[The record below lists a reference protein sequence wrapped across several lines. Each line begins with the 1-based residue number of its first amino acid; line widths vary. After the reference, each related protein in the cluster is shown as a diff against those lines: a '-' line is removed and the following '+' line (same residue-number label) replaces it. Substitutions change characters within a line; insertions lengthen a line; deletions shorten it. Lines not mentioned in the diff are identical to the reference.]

1 MGKAGGKRVLREVDM
16 IWHLKEGQG
25 MRVNS
30 QTHTHTDRVWNGHA
44 LVPTLDKNLFLI

>member
-30 QTHTHTDRVWNGHA
+30 HKHRVWNGHA
-44 LVPTLDKNLFLI
+44 FVPTLDKNLFLI